1 MAQKRETYIPLTIDG
16 RASKEQLKQ
25 KFRFVKIFAKRAKIP
40 ESTLSEILSGSYDS
54 PSVHSKS
61 KYQRTLQKI
70 QRAGCLVQ
78 LEEQAAAEAA

>member
-1 MAQKRETYIPLTIDG
+1 MASNRNSYIPLTLNG
-16 RASKEQLKQ
+16 AETRELLKQ
-25 KFRFVKIFAKRAKIP
+25 KFRFVKKFAKRSRVP

-54 PSVHSKS
+54 PSEHSKS

-78 LEEQAAAEAA
+78 LDDQAANEAA